1 MELSVRRTSIVALAI
16 AGGGLSASASAQQ
29 ACGERLTKAALTL
42 ARPNLA
48 SVRITSQTSL
58 VHVRAH
64 PGCGGE
70 LETRAQ
76 LYLES
81 SFSGCEAWGSGQI
94 ATASNANHR
103 VTAQR
108 DCAVYL
114 CSTAWHTRGRSY
126 FNDAELATVRGNAV
140 RAGELCQL
148 GSPPPPPP
156 PPPPAP
162 KSAVQPKVIPKP
174 VVQDP
179 SRFVAPVEV
188 PEQIKP
194 EEGLDLGVEGGV
206 PGGVEG
212 GVPGG
217 VVGGV
222 VGGLPDAPPPMQAVR
237 VGGQIKEP
245 KKLKNITPVYPDIAK
260 QARVQGVV
268 ILECTISPQGK
279 VTDVKVLRGIPLL
292 DAAAI
297 EAVKQ
302 WVYTPTLLN
311 GVPVPVIMT
320 VTVNFRLS

>member
-1 MELSVRRTSIVALAI
+1 MRQRLFEDLIESDVVAHKTKQSYTLPVSIALH
-16 AGGGLSASASAQQ
+16 
-29 ACGERLTKAALTL
+29 ALVL
-42 ARPNLA
+42 LVVVVVPL
-48 SVRITSQTSL
+48 ITSEELPEPTS
-58 VHVRAH
+58 
-64 PGCGGE
+64 
-70 LETRAQ
+70 
-76 LYLES
+76 
-81 SFSGCEAWGSGQI
+81 
-94 ATASNANHR
+94 
-103 VTAQR
+103 
-108 DCAVYL
+108 AVK
-114 CSTAWHTRGRSY
+114 A
-126 FNDAELATVRGNAV
+126 FFVEPAAP
-140 RAGELCQL
+140 
-148 GSPPPPPP
+148 PPPPPP

-162 KSAVQPKVIPKP
+162 KAVVQPKVAATPVPQENPK
-174 VVQDP
+174 
-179 SRFVAPVEV
+179 FTAPVEV
-188 PEQIKP
+188 PDQVKP
-194 EEGLDLGVEGGV
+194 DEGIDLGVEGGV

-222 VGGLPDAPPPMQAVR
+222 VGGLPDAPPPTQAVR

-245 KKLKNITPVYPDIAK
+245 KKLKDVKPVYPDIAK

-279 VTDVKVLRGIPLL
+279 VSEVKVLRGIPLL

>member
-1 MELSVRRTSIVALAI
+1 MT
-16 AGGGLSASASAQQ
+16 
-29 ACGERLTKAALTL
+29 
-42 ARPNLA
+42 
-48 SVRITSQTSL
+48 
-58 VHVRAH
+58 
-64 PGCGGE
+64 
-70 LETRAQ
+70 
-76 LYLES
+76 ES
-81 SFSGCEAWGSGQI
+81 
-94 ATASNANHR
+94 
-103 VTAQR
+103 
-108 DCAVYL
+108 
-114 CSTAWHTRGRSY
+114 
-126 FNDAELATVRGNAV
+126 
-140 RAGELCQL
+140 
-148 GSPPPPPP
+148 
-156 PPPPAP
+156 P
-162 KSAVQPKVIPKP
+162 K
-174 VVQDP
+174 
-179 SRFVAPVEV
+179 FTAPVEV

-206 PGGVEG
+206 TGGVEG

-222 VGGLPDAPPPMQAVR
+222 VGGLPDAPAPVQAVR

-245 KKLKNITPVYPDIAK
+245 KKLKHVAPNYPDIAK

>member
-1 MELSVRRTSIVALAI
+1 MRQRLFEDLIESDVVAHKTKQSYTLPVSIALHALVLLVVVVVPLMTAEDLPEPTSAV
-16 AGGGLSASASAQQ
+16 
-29 ACGERLTKAALTL
+29 KAFFVEPA
-42 ARPNLA
+42 AP
-48 SVRITSQTSL
+48 
-58 VHVRAH
+58 
-64 PGCGGE
+64 
-70 LETRAQ
+70 
-76 LYLES
+76 
-81 SFSGCEAWGSGQI
+81 
-94 ATASNANHR
+94 
-103 VTAQR
+103 
-108 DCAVYL
+108 
-114 CSTAWHTRGRSY
+114 
-126 FNDAELATVRGNAV
+126 
-140 RAGELCQL
+140 
-148 GSPPPPPP
+148 PPPPPP

-162 KSAVQPKVIPKP
+162 KAVVQPKVAPTPVPQENPK
-174 VVQDP
+174 
-179 SRFVAPVEV
+179 FTAPVEV
-188 PEQIKP
+188 PEEIRP
-194 EEGLDLGVEGGV
+194 EEGIDLGVEGGV

-222 VGGLPDAPPPMQAVR
+222 VGGLPDAPPPTQAVR
-237 VGGQIKEP
+237 VGGNIKEP
-245 KKLKNITPVYPDIAK
+245 KKLKNVNPTYPDIAK